1 MPGIGFTQIPAN
13 LRLPGAYIEFDASLA
28 GLAQASFKRLI
39 LGQRLASGQS
49 AAGVPVRITSAAQA
63 EREFGR
69 GSQIAAMLGH
79 VMAIDPW
86 TETWAIALDDN
97 PAGSA
102 ASGSIAL
109 TGPATAPG
117 TLNVYIGGRRV
128 QVGVGSGDAAATIA
142 TNLAAAINADTSLP
156 VTATSATGTVTLTA
170 RNAGEAG
177 NGIDIRLNYYGEA
190 TPAGVGV
197 TITAMSGGTGNPD
210 ITAAI
215 AAMGS
220 EWYRWIAMPWTDT
233 ANIVALETELADRYS
248 AMRQIGGRAFAAI
261 AGTHAA
267 VTTWG
272 NGRNSPHVSVLG
284 GQGSP
289 TPPYEIAAIYCAVA
303 SQALA
308 IDPARP
314 LQTLELTG
322 MLAPAL
328 ADRWTDT
335 ERNLALWDGISTY
348 KVAQDGRCRIEAAIT
363 QYQVNAAGVDDAA
376 YLYVNTPETL
386 ETHRY
391 NVRSEI
397 GLRYPRHKLAMDS
410 QPVPP
415 GAPIARPKDIK
426 ATLLAVY
433 QREIDQGLMED
444 YEGYKATLHVE
455 IDANN
460 PTRVNVVDQ
469 PNLVNQ
475 LRVFA
480 NLVQFRV

>member
-28 GLAQASFKRLI
+28 GLAQASFKRLVI
-39 LGQRLASGQS
+39 GQRLASGTV
-49 AAGVPVRITSAAQA
+49 AAATPTRVTSAAQA
-63 EREFGR
+63 EEYFGR
-69 GSQIAAMLGH
+69 GSMLAAMLGH

-97 PAGSA
+97 PAGA
-102 ASGSIAL
+102 AATGSIAL
-109 TGPATAPG
+109 TGPATASG
-117 TLNVYIGGRRV
+117 TLNLYIAGRRV
-128 QVGVGSGDAAATIA
+128 QAGVASGDAAATIA
-142 TNLAAAINADTSLP
+142 TNLAAAINADTTLP
-156 VTATSATGTVTLTA
+156 VTASATTGTVTLTA
-170 RNAGEAG
+170 RHAGEAG

-190 TPAGVGV
+190 TPAGVGA
-197 TITAMSGGTGNPD
+197 TITAMSGGSGNPD
-210 ITAAI
+210 ISAAI

-220 EWYRWIAMPWTDT
+220 EWYRWIAMPYTDT
-233 ANIVALETELADRYS
+233 ANLVALETELDDRYS
-248 AMRQIGGRAFAAI
+248 AMRQIGGRAFAAR
-261 AGTHAA
+261 GDTHASLL
-267 VTTWG
+267 TWG

-284 GQGSP
+284 LQGSP
-289 TPPYEIAAIYCAVA
+289 TPDYEAAAIYCAVA
-303 SQALA
+303 SQSLA

-322 MLAPAL
+322 MLAPAV
-328 ADRWTDT
+328 ADRWSDT
-335 ERNLALWDGISTY
+335 ERNLALFDGISTF
-348 KVAQDGRCRIEAAIT
+348 KVAADGTCRIEAAIT
-363 QYQVNAAGVDDAA
+363 QYQVNQAGVDDTA

-386 ETHRY
+386 ELHRY

-397 GLRYPRHKLAMDS
+397 GLRYPRHKLAGDA

-433 QREIDQGLMED
+433 QREMDQGLMED
-444 YEGYKATLHVE
+444 FEGYKSTLYVE
-455 IDANN
+455 IDQNN
-460 PTRVNVVDQ
+460 PNRVNVVDH